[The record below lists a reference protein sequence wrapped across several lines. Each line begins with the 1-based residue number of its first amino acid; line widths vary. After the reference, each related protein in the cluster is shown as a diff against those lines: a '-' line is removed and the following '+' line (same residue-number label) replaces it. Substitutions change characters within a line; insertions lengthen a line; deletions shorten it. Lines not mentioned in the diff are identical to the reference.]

1 MINGRI
7 KWKVKNCVR
16 FTLST
21 EKSSQVHLMR
31 LVLIFGIAERR
42 LVITVAL
49 QIFVLQYDIAYK
61 CCSYDCK

>member
-21 EKSSQVHLMR
+21 EKSLQVHLMR

-49 QIFVLQYDIAYK
+49 QIFVVEYD
-61 CCSYDCK
+61 SL